1 MVASSPVLMKTFA
14 AVFANVHSGSFAE
27 GEIQI
32 VLLTD
37 AVANASA
44 WVVAFHSALALQN
57 HVTDEDVRAIRERRL
72 PSVPK
77 HAALLGLA
85 RQLIDTRGHVSAA
98 ELKTFL
104 NAWQHLS
111 PKSADRVR
119 QPHPPAARKGL
130 LATTVGL
137 TTCLPRRQAGQEQ
150 GSRRCRAQAGSPS
163 PSHLD
168 HARAVCT
175 LLRKGCLRDD
185 HVHPLRRHRV
195 PMTASAFWS

>member
-1 MVASSPVLMKTFA
+1 MKTFA

-104 NAWQHLS
+104 NAGFKQEHILRYG
-111 PKSADRVR
+111 A
-119 QPHPPAARKGL
+119 PAS
-130 LATTVGL
+130 
-137 TTCLPRRQAGQEQ
+137 QASKT
-150 GSRRCRAQAGSPS
+150 SRRLAGRARPIN
-163 PSHLD
+163 H
-168 HARAVCT
+168 
-175 LLRKGCLRDD
+175 
-185 HVHPLRRHRV
+185 
-195 PMTASAFWS
+195 